1 MAFEVFDKKSAP
13 SSEVPIV
20 TIQKKGILS
29 LNAAAHQIIDGKN
42 VVELLF
48 DRDRRVMALRPA
60 DPSPRTYKLR
70 KAASGNQM
78 LLSATAFMKVYD
90 VDVTVTKRYQPF
102 KEDGMLCLDLSS
114 PTSQG
119 RGTRATKD
127 SASESDAE

>member
-1 MAFEVFDKKSAP
+1 MAFEVYDGRPAP
-13 SSEVPIV
+13 QTEVPSV
-20 TIQKKGILS
+20 TIQKRGIVS
-29 LNAAAHQIIDGKN
+29 LNTAAHEIIDKQV

-48 DRDRRVMALRPA
+48 DRERRVMALRPA
-60 DPSPRTYKLR
+60 DPSSRTYKLR

-114 PTSQG
+114 PTSEVQSN
-119 RGTRATKD
+119 RATED
-127 SASESDAE
+127 SVSKTDAE

>member
-1 MAFEVFDKKSAP
+1 MAFEVYDKRSAP
-13 SSEVPIV
+13 SAEVPSV

-29 LNAAAHQIIDGKN
+29 LNSAAHEIIDKQV

-48 DRDRRVMALRPA
+48 DRERRVMALRPA
-60 DPSPRTYKLR
+60 KPSSRTYKLR

-90 VDVTVTKRYQPF
+90 VDVALTKRYQPF
-102 KEDGMLCLDLSS
+102 EEDGMLCLDLSA

-119 RGTRATKD
+119 RGTRAAKD
-127 SASESDAE
+127 SASETDAE